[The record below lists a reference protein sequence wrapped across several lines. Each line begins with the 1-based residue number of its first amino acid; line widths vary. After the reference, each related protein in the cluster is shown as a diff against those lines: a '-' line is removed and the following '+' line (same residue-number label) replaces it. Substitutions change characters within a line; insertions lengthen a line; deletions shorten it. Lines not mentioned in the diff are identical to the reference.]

1 MRIAAFL
8 LLLILGFSSCS
19 SGEEQSSESS
29 KELPNIIFLIGDDQ
43 GYPYFGF
50 NGADY
55 VKTPNMDA
63 LAESGTLFTEGYVTD
78 NHCRPSLQ
86 TLLTGKLPIDLYL
99 ESYQSSF
106 MELAEKNIDPSSI
119 LEYRQTYDLKGTGF
133 SKFNTLPKMLSSL
146 GYVSFQG
153 GKWWEYSY
161 QNGGFTHGMT
171 AGWTEVEQR
180 KPGWF
185 HEHMGGKGMDLARVS
200 NQAAYDFLEETKGK
214 PFFMWFAPSLPHYPF
229 DAPQEYMDIYK
240 DANMSESA
248 KKYYANCSWFDD
260 SWGEMVEYLKANDLY
275 ENTLVIYVNDN
286 GWEQGPDQEFIND
299 PQRSH
304 NGGDK
309 GKGSVYDL
317 SFRSPII
324 FSWPG
329 KIPAGLRSD
338 ALIHSSDIPATVLD
352 YVGLPIPKDYYGVSY
367 KKVISRE
374 QENIRVHIVGNA
386 VKSRS
391 FDPNNVMGRT
401 IEAYWVRMDDWFFRW
416 HVTDGEQELFD
427 LVNDPLNKIN
437 LWNDYPATAKEMLGI
452 ADHYRTTKGLDP
464 RISFYNEL
472 EKQK

>member
-1 MRIAAFL
+1 M
-8 LLLILGFSSCS
+8 
-19 SGEEQSSESS
+19 
-29 KELPNIIFLIGDDQ
+29 IGDDQ

-185 HEHMGGKGMDLARVS
+185 HEPINMTIKNIH
-200 NQAAYDFLEETKGK
+200 E
-214 PFFMWFAPSLPHYPF
+214 
-229 DAPQEYMDIYK
+229 
-240 DANMSESA
+240 DANLLKLSA
-248 KKYYANCSWFDD
+248 
-260 SWGEMVEYLKANDLY
+260 L
-275 ENTLVIYVNDN
+275 
-286 GWEQGPDQEFIND
+286 
-299 PQRSH
+299 
-304 NGGDK
+304 
-309 GKGSVYDL
+309 
-317 SFRSPII
+317 
-324 FSWPG
+324 
-329 KIPAGLRSD
+329 
-338 ALIHSSDIPATVLD
+338 
-352 YVGLPIPKDYYGVSY
+352 
-367 KKVISRE
+367 
-374 QENIRVHIVGNA
+374 
-386 VKSRS
+386 
-391 FDPNNVMGRT
+391 
-401 IEAYWVRMDDWFFRW
+401 
-416 HVTDGEQELFD
+416 
-427 LVNDPLNKIN
+427 
-437 LWNDYPATAKEMLGI
+437 
-452 ADHYRTTKGLDP
+452 
-464 RISFYNEL
+464 
-472 EKQK
+472 